1 MNDKLLRRLDDMG
14 SFLANCEDTLGLLG
28 LGSVGIELSRLDQF
42 SDLDFFLIVKKGNKS
57 KYLDSLF
64 WLSDVYPL
72 VYSFRN
78 TVDGYKILFADGIYG
93 EFAVFEEDEM
103 ENISYSE
110 GRWIFKKPGCT
121 VSNVQKVPFKSLVSH
136 QTDYAVNELLTNL
149 LVGLQR
155 FRRGEKLAAQRLIE
169 VHALN
174 QLLSILPSLYIEE
187 NLFADKFNLDRRI
200 EFRFPA
206 IAKKLPLFIQGIEN
220 TPASAQHLLDFV
232 MAHFDVNE
240 AITDEIR
247 KYLSI

>member
-1 MNDKLLRRLDDMG
+1 MNDRLLHRLADMG
-14 SFLANCEDTLGLLG
+14 LYLEDLEETLGLLG
-28 LGSVGIELSRLDQF
+28 LGSVGVELDRLDQY
-42 SDLDFFLIVKKGNKS
+42 SDLDFFLIVKKGSKS

-103 ENISYSE
+103 DDISYSE
-110 GRWIFKKPGCT
+110 GRWIFKKPQCK
-121 VSNVQKVPFKSLVSH
+121 VSGVQSKPFEPLYS
-136 QTDYAVNELLTNL
+136 DDINYAINELLTNL

-155 FRRGEKLAAQRLIE
+155 YHRGEKLAAQRLIE

-174 QLLSILPSLYIEE
+174 RLLSVLPSIYVEQHV
-187 NLFADKFNLDRRI
+187 FADKYNIERRI

-206 IAKKLPLFIQGIEN
+206 IATKLPLFVQGIEN
-220 TPASAQHLLDFV
+220 LLASATHLLDFTV
-232 MAHFDVNE
+232 AHFDVHE
-240 AITDEIR
+240 AMVKEIR
-247 KYLSI
+247 KYLAM